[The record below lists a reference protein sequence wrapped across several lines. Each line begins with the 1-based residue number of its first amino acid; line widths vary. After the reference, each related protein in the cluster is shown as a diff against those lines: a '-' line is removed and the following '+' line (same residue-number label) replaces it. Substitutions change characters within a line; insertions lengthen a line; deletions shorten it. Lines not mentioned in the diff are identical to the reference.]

1 MGAAMMIAKGILGGI
16 GGGLQ
21 GAGKGSRTVDINDMN
36 TNHAEEFSDLA
47 YQVGNHG
54 MDKMKGKINAKMSSA
69 MSQQAAKA
77 GGENAGVD
85 SFAGDA
91 ASSGVDAASSGVDA
105 ASSGVDAASSGVDAA
120 QASEAAEVASAVSD
134 VLLKTVY
141 GDSLDDKIIDNF
153 AKISAI
159 SFEYNDEAKSKYGQE
174 KAVDDN
180 QHIGVIAQELE
191 ANPITEGAVKTNENG
206 DLEVDTRHL
215 TFANTAAIGELSR
228 RVLALE
234 EAISNRGEA

>member
-47 YQVGNHG
+47 YQVGNQG
-54 MDKMKGKINAKMSSA
+54 MDKMKEKINAKMSSA
-69 MSQQAAKA
+69 MGQQAAKA
-77 GGENAGVD
+77 GGENASAD
-85 SFAGDA
+85 SSAGDA
-91 ASSGVDAASSGVDA
+91 ASSGA
-105 ASSGVDAASSGVDAA
+105 DAA
-120 QASEAAEVASAVSD
+120 QDSEAAEVASSAVSD

-215 TFANTAAIGELSR
+215 TFADTAAIGELSR

-234 EAISNRGEA
+234 DAVKELQQKNN

>member
-21 GAGKGSRTVDINDMN
+21 GAGKGSRTVDINDMD
-36 TNHAEEFSDLA
+36 TNHAKEFSDLA

-54 MDKMKGKINAKMSSA
+54 MDKMKEKINAKMSSA
-69 MSQQAAKA
+69 KGQQAAKA
-77 GGENAGVD
+77 GGEN
-85 SFAGDA
+85 
-91 ASSGVDAASSGVDA
+91 
-105 ASSGVDAASSGVDAA
+105 
-120 QASEAAEVASAVSD
+120 ASAVSD

-141 GDSLDDKIIDNF
+141 GESLDDKIIDNF

-215 TFANTAAIGELSR
+215 TFADTAAIGELSR

>member
-54 MDKMKGKINAKMSSA
+54 MDKMKEKTNAKMSSA
-69 MSQQAAKA
+69 MVQQAAKA
-77 GGENAGVD
+77 GGENAG
-85 SFAGDA
+85 
-91 ASSGVDAASSGVDA
+91 DA

-215 TFANTAAIGELSR
+215 TFTDTAAIGELSR

-234 EAISNRGEA
+234 EAVKELQQK

>member
-21 GAGKGSRTVDINDMN
+21 GAGKGNRTVDINDMD

-54 MDKMKGKINAKMSSA
+54 MDKMKEKINVKMSSA
-69 MSQQAAKA
+69 MGQQAAKT
-77 GGENAGVD
+77 GGENAG
-85 SFAGDA
+85 
-91 ASSGVDAASSGVDA
+91 
-105 ASSGVDAASSGVDAA
+105 
-120 QASEAAEVASAVSD
+120 AVSD

-215 TFANTAAIGELSR
+215 TFTDTAAIGELSR

-234 EAISNRGEA
+234 EAVKELQQK

>member
-54 MDKMKGKINAKMSSA
+54 MDKMKGKINTKMSSA
-69 MSQQAAKA
+69 MGQQAAKA

-85 SFAGDA
+85 SSAGD
-91 ASSGVDAASSGVDA
+91 V
-105 ASSGVDAASSGVDAA
+105 ASSGVDAA

-215 TFANTAAIGELSR
+215 TFVDTAAIGELSR

-234 EAISNRGEA
+234 KAISNRGEV

>member
-21 GAGKGSRTVDINDMN
+21 GAGKGSRTIDINDMD

-47 YQVGNHG
+47 YQVGNQG
-54 MDKMKGKINAKMSSA
+54 MDKMKEKINAKMSSA
-69 MSQQAAKA
+69 MGQQAAKD
-77 GGENAGVD
+77 GGENAGAD
-85 SFAGDA
+85 SSAGDA
-91 ASSGVDAASSGVDA
+91 ASSGA
-105 ASSGVDAASSGVDAA
+105 DAA

-215 TFANTAAIGELSR
+215 TFADTAAIGELSR

-234 EAISNRGEA
+234 EAVKELQQK

>member
-47 YQVGNHG
+47 YQVGNQG
-54 MDKMKGKINAKMSSA
+54 MDKMKEKMNAKMSSV
-69 MSQQAAKA
+69 MGQQTAKD
-77 GGENAGVD
+77 GGENAGAD
-85 SFAGDA
+85 SSAGDA
-91 ASSGVDAASSGVDA
+91 ASSGA
-105 ASSGVDAASSGVDAA
+105 DAA

-215 TFANTAAIGELSR
+215 TFADTAAIGELSR

-234 EAISNRGEA
+234 EAVKELQQK

>member
-47 YQVGNHG
+47 YQVGNQG
-54 MDKMKGKINAKMSSA
+54 MDKMKEKINAKMSSA
-69 MSQQAAKA
+69 MGQQAAKA
-77 GGENAGVD
+77 GGENAGAD
-85 SFAGDA
+85 SSAGDA
-91 ASSGVDAASSGVDA
+91 ASSGA
-105 ASSGVDAASSGVDAA
+105 DAA
-120 QASEAAEVASAVSD
+120 QASEAAEVASSAVSD

-215 TFANTAAIGELSR
+215 TFADTAAIGELSR

-234 EAISNRGEA
+234 EAVKELQQK

>member
-36 TNHAEEFSDLA
+36 TNHVEELSDLA
-47 YQVGNHG
+47 YQVGNLG
-54 MDKMKGKINAKMSSA
+54 MDKMKEKINAKMSSA
-69 MSQQAAKA
+69 MGQQAAKS
-77 GGENAGVD
+77 GGENASAD
-85 SFAGDA
+85 SSAGDA
-91 ASSGVDAASSGVDA
+91 ASAGA
-105 ASSGVDAASSGVDAA
+105 DAA

-215 TFANTAAIGELSR
+215 TFADTAAIGELSR

-234 EAISNRGEA
+234 EAVKELQQK

>member
-36 TNHAEEFSDLA
+36 TNHAEKFSDLA
-47 YQVGNHG
+47 YQVGNQG
-54 MDKMKGKINAKMSSA
+54 MDKMKEKINTKMSSA
-69 MSQQAAKA
+69 MGQQAAKA
-77 GGENAGVD
+77 GGENAGAD
-85 SFAGDA
+85 SSAGDA
-91 ASSGVDAASSGVDA
+91 ASSGA
-105 ASSGVDAASSGVDAA
+105 DAA
-120 QASEAAEVASAVSD
+120 QASEAAEVASSAVSD

-215 TFANTAAIGELSR
+215 TFADTAAIGELSR

-234 EAISNRGEA
+234 EAVKELQQK

>member
-54 MDKMKGKINAKMSSA
+54 MDKMKEKTNAKMSSA
-69 MSQQAAKA
+69 MVQQAAKA

-85 SFAGDA
+85 SSAG
-91 ASSGVDAASSGVDA
+91 
-105 ASSGVDAASSGVDAA
+105 DAASSGVDAA

-215 TFANTAAIGELSR
+215 TFTDTAAIGELSR

-234 EAISNRGEA
+234 EAVKELQQK

>member
-21 GAGKGSRTVDINDMN
+21 GAGKGSRTVDINDMD
-36 TNHAEEFSDLA
+36 TNHAEKFSDLA
-47 YQVGNHG
+47 YQVGNQG
-54 MDKMKGKINAKMSSA
+54 MDKMKEKMNAKMSSI
-69 MSQQAAKA
+69 MGQQAAKA
-77 GGENAGVD
+77 GGENAGAD
-85 SFAGDA
+85 SSAGDA
-91 ASSGVDAASSGVDA
+91 ASSGA
-105 ASSGVDAASSGVDAA
+105 DAA
-120 QASEAAEVASAVSD
+120 QASEAADAAAGVSD

-159 SFEYNDEAKSKYGQE
+159 SFEYNDEAKSKYGEE

-191 ANPITEGAVKTNENG
+191 ANPVTEGAVKTNENG

-215 TFANTAAIGELSR
+215 TFADTAAIGELSR

-234 EAISNRGEA
+234 EAVKELQQK

>member
-54 MDKMKGKINAKMSSA
+54 MDKMKEKIKSA
-69 MSQQAAKA
+69 MGQQAEKA
-77 GGENAGVD
+77 GGENAGAD
-85 SFAGDA
+85 SSAGDA
-91 ASSGVDAASSGVDA
+91 ASSGA
-105 ASSGVDAASSGVDAA
+105 DAA

-215 TFANTAAIGELSR
+215 TFADTAAIGELSR

-234 EAISNRGEA
+234 DAVKELQQKNN

>member
-21 GAGKGSRTVDINDMN
+21 GAGKGSRTVDINDMD

-47 YQVGNHG
+47 YQVGNQG
-54 MDKMKGKINAKMSSA
+54 MDKMKEKINAKMGSA
-69 MSQQAAKA
+69 MGQQAAKD
-77 GGENAGVD
+77 GGENVGADSSDVGDTASAG
-85 SFAGDA
+85 A
-91 ASSGVDAASSGVDA
+91 
-105 ASSGVDAASSGVDAA
+105 DAA

-141 GDSLDDKIIDNF
+141 GDSLDDKIINNF

-215 TFANTAAIGELSR
+215 TFADTAAIGELSR

-234 EAISNRGEA
+234 EAVKELQQK

>member
-36 TNHAEEFSDLA
+36 TNHTEEFSDLA
-47 YQVGNHG
+47 YQVGNQG
-54 MDKMKGKINAKMSSA
+54 MDKMKEKINAKMSSA
-69 MSQQAAKA
+69 MGQQAAKD
-77 GGENAGVD
+77 GGEN
-85 SFAGDA
+85 AGDA
-91 ASSGVDAASSGVDA
+91 ASSGA
-105 ASSGVDAASSGVDAA
+105 DAA

-215 TFANTAAIGELSR
+215 TFADTAAIGELSR

-234 EAISNRGEA
+234 DAVKELQQKNN

>member
-21 GAGKGSRTVDINDMN
+21 GAGKGSRAVDINDMD

-47 YQVGNHG
+47 YQVGNQG
-54 MDKMKGKINAKMSSA
+54 MDKMKEKINAKMSSA
-69 MSQQAAKA
+69 MGQQAAKD
-77 GGENAGVD
+77 GGENASAD
-85 SFAGDA
+85 SSAGDA
-91 ASSGVDAASSGVDA
+91 ASSGA
-105 ASSGVDAASSGVDAA
+105 DAA

-215 TFANTAAIGELSR
+215 TFADTAAIGELSR

-234 EAISNRGEA
+234 EAVKELQQK

>member
-21 GAGKGSRTVDINDMN
+21 GAGKGSRTVDINDMD

-47 YQVGNHG
+47 YQVGNQG
-54 MDKMKGKINAKMSSA
+54 MDKMKEKINAKMNSA
-69 MSQQAAKA
+69 MGQQAAKD
-77 GGENAGVD
+77 GGENAGAD
-85 SFAGDA
+85 SSAGDA
-91 ASSGVDAASSGVDA
+91 ASSGA
-105 ASSGVDAASSGVDAA
+105 DAA

-215 TFANTAAIGELSR
+215 TFADTAAIGELSR

-234 EAISNRGEA
+234 DAVKELQQR

>member
-36 TNHAEEFSDLA
+36 TNHAEEFSNLA

-54 MDKMKGKINAKMSSA
+54 MDKMKEKINVKMSSA
-69 MSQQAAKA
+69 MGQQAAKA

-85 SFAGDA
+85 SSAGDA
-91 ASSGVDAASSGVDA
+91 ASSGA
-105 ASSGVDAASSGVDAA
+105 DAA
-120 QASEAAEVASAVSD
+120 QASEAAEAASAVSD

-215 TFANTAAIGELSR
+215 TFADTAAIGELSR

-234 EAISNRGEA
+234 DAVKELQQKNN

>member
-54 MDKMKGKINAKMSSA
+54 MDKMKEKINTKMSSA
-69 MSQQAAKA
+69 MGQQAAKA

-85 SFAGDA
+85 SSAGDA
-91 ASSGVDAASSGVDA
+91 AST
-105 ASSGVDAASSGVDAA
+105 GVDAA

-215 TFANTAAIGELSR
+215 TFVDTAAIGELSR

-234 EAISNRGEA
+234 EAVKELQQK

>member
-21 GAGKGSRTVDINDMN
+21 GAGKGSRTVDINDMD

-47 YQVGNHG
+47 YQVGNQG
-54 MDKMKGKINAKMSSA
+54 MDKMSSV
-69 MSQQAAKA
+69 MGQQAAKA
-77 GGENAGVD
+77 GGENA
-85 SFAGDA
+85 
-91 ASSGVDAASSGVDA
+91 SSGA
-105 ASSGVDAASSGVDAA
+105 DAA

-215 TFANTAAIGELSR
+215 TFADTAAIGELSR

-234 EAISNRGEA
+234 EAVKELQQK

>member
-21 GAGKGSRTVDINDMN
+21 GAGKGSRTVDINDMD

-47 YQVGNHG
+47 YQVGNQG
-54 MDKMKGKINAKMSSA
+54 MDKMKEKINAKMSSA
-69 MSQQAAKA
+69 MGQQAAKS
-77 GGENAGVD
+77 GGENASTD
-85 SFAGDA
+85 SSAGDA
-91 ASSGVDAASSGVDA
+91 ASSGA
-105 ASSGVDAASSGVDAA
+105 DAA

-215 TFANTAAIGELSR
+215 TFADTAAIGELSR

-234 EAISNRGEA
+234 EAVKELQNR

>member
-54 MDKMKGKINAKMSSA
+54 MDKMKEKMNAKMSSA
-69 MSQQAAKA
+69 MVQQAAKA
-77 GGENAGVD
+77 GGENAGAD
-85 SFAGDA
+85 SSAGEA
-91 ASSGVDAASSGVDA
+91 ASSGVDVAST
-105 ASSGVDAASSGVDAA
+105 GVDAA
-120 QASEAAEVASAVSD
+120 QASEAAEVASSAVSD

-159 SFEYNDEAKSKYGQE
+159 SFKYNDEAKSKYGQE

-191 ANPITEGAVKTNENG
+191 ANPITEGAVKTNKNG

-215 TFANTAAIGELSR
+215 TFVDTAAIGELSR

-234 EAISNRGEA
+234 EAISNRGEV

>member
-36 TNHAEEFSDLA
+36 TNHAGEFSDLA
-47 YQVGNHG
+47 YQVGNQS
-54 MDKMKGKINAKMSSA
+54 MDKIKEKIKSA
-69 MSQQAAKA
+69 MGQQAEKD
-77 GGENAGVD
+77 GGENAGE
-85 SFAGDA
+85 DA
-91 ASSGVDAASSGVDA
+91 SQTSEAEEE
-105 ASSGVDAASSGVDAA
+105 
-120 QASEAAEVASAVSD
+120 ASEAAGVASSAVSD

-215 TFANTAAIGELSR
+215 TFADTAAIGELSR

-234 EAISNRGEA
+234 DAVKELQQKNN

>member
-54 MDKMKGKINAKMSSA
+54 MDKMKEKTNAKMSSA
-69 MSQQAAKA
+69 MGQQATKA
-77 GGENAGVD
+77 GGENAGDV
-85 SFAGDA
+85 
-91 ASSGVDAASSGVDA
+91 

-215 TFANTAAIGELSR
+215 TFTDTAAIGELSR

-234 EAISNRGEA
+234 EAVKELQQK

>member
-47 YQVGNHG
+47 YQVGNQG
-54 MDKMKGKINAKMSSA
+54 MDKMKEKINTKMSSA
-69 MSQQAAKA
+69 MGQQAAKA
-77 GGENAGVD
+77 GGENASAD
-85 SFAGDA
+85 SSAGDA
-91 ASSGVDAASSGVDA
+91 ASSGA
-105 ASSGVDAASSGVDAA
+105 DAA

-215 TFANTAAIGELSR
+215 TFADTAAIGELSR

-234 EAISNRGEA
+234 DAVKELQQKNN

>member
-21 GAGKGSRTVDINDMN
+21 GAGKGSRTVDINDTD
-36 TNHAEEFSDLA
+36 TNHAEKFSDLA

-54 MDKMKGKINAKMSSA
+54 MDKMKEKMNTKMSSA
-69 MSQQAAKA
+69 MVQQAAKA

-85 SFAGDA
+85 SSAGD
-91 ASSGVDAASSGVDA
+91 V
-105 ASSGVDAASSGVDAA
+105 ASSGVDAA

-159 SFEYNDEAKSKYGQE
+159 SFKYNDEAKSKYGQE

-215 TFANTAAIGELSR
+215 TFVDTAAIGELSR

-234 EAISNRGEA
+234 KAISNRGEV

>member
-21 GAGKGSRTVDINDMN
+21 GAGKGSRTVDINDMD

-47 YQVGNHG
+47 YQVGNQG
-54 MDKMKGKINAKMSSA
+54 MDKMKEKINAKMNSA
-69 MSQQAAKA
+69 MGQQAAKD
-77 GGENAGVD
+77 GGENAGAD
-85 SFAGDA
+85 SSAGDA
-91 ASSGVDAASSGVDA
+91 ASSGA
-105 ASSGVDAASSGVDAA
+105 DAA

-215 TFANTAAIGELSR
+215 TFADTAAIGELSR

-234 EAISNRGEA
+234 EAVKELQQR

>member
-16 GGGLQ
+16 GGGLL
-21 GAGKGSRTVDINDMN
+21 GAGKGSRTVDINNMN

-54 MDKMKGKINAKMSSA
+54 MDKMKEKTNAKMSSA
-69 MSQQAAKA
+69 MGQQAAKA

-85 SFAGDA
+85 SSAGD
-91 ASSGVDAASSGVDA
+91 V
-105 ASSGVDAASSGVDAA
+105 ASSGVDAA
-120 QASEAAEVASAVSD
+120 QASEAAEAASAVSD

-215 TFANTAAIGELSR
+215 TFADTAAIGELSR

-234 EAISNRGEA
+234 EAVKELQQK

>member
-47 YQVGNHG
+47 YQVGNQG
-54 MDKMKGKINAKMSSA
+54 MDKMKEKINAKMSSA
-69 MSQQAAKA
+69 MGQQAAKD
-77 GGENAGVD
+77 GGENAVAD
-85 SFAGDA
+85 SSAPDA
-91 ASSGVDAASSGVDA
+91 ASSGA
-105 ASSGVDAASSGVDAA
+105 DAA

-215 TFANTAAIGELSR
+215 TFVDTAAIGELSR

-234 EAISNRGEA
+234 EAVKELQQK

>member
-54 MDKMKGKINAKMSSA
+54 MDKMKEKMNTKMSSA
-69 MSQQAAKA
+69 MGQQAAKA

-85 SFAGDA
+85 SSAGDA
-91 ASSGVDAASSGVDA
+91 AST
-105 ASSGVDAASSGVDAA
+105 GVDAA
-120 QASEAAEVASAVSD
+120 QASEAAEAASAVSD

-191 ANPITEGAVKTNENG
+191 ANPITKGAVKTNENG

-215 TFANTAAIGELSR
+215 TFTDTAAIGELSR

-234 EAISNRGEA
+234 EAVKELQQK

>member
-54 MDKMKGKINAKMSSA
+54 MDKMKEKMNTKMSSA
-69 MSQQAAKA
+69 MVQQAAKA

-85 SFAGDA
+85 SSAGD
-91 ASSGVDAASSGVDA
+91 V
-105 ASSGVDAASSGVDAA
+105 ASSGVDAA
-120 QASEAAEVASAVSD
+120 QASEAAEAASAVSD

-215 TFANTAAIGELSR
+215 TFADTAAIGELSR

-234 EAISNRGEA
+234 DAVKELQQKNN

>member
-54 MDKMKGKINAKMSSA
+54 MDKMKEKMNKTMSSF
-69 MSQQAAKA
+69 MNQGGGA
-77 GGENAGVD
+77 GGGDAVKDAGSGAD
-85 SFAGDA
+85 AGSAADA
-91 ASSGVDAASSGVDA
+91 ASA
-105 ASSGVDAASSGVDAA
+105 
-120 QASEAAEVASAVSD
+120 ASAVSD

-215 TFANTAAIGELSR
+215 TFTDRKS
-228 RVLALE
+228 VV
-234 EAISNRGEA
+234 

>member
-21 GAGKGSRTVDINDMN
+21 GAGKGSRTVDINDMD

-47 YQVGNHG
+47 YQVGNQG
-54 MDKMKGKINAKMSSA
+54 MDKMKEKMNAKMSSV
-69 MSQQAAKA
+69 MGQQAAKA
-77 GGENAGVD
+77 GGENAGAD
-85 SFAGDA
+85 SSAGDA
-91 ASSGVDAASSGVDA
+91 ASSGA
-105 ASSGVDAASSGVDAA
+105 DAA
-120 QASEAAEVASAVSD
+120 QASEAADAAAAVSD

-159 SFEYNDEAKSKYGQE
+159 SFEYNDEAKSKYGEE

-215 TFANTAAIGELSR
+215 TFADTAAIGELSR

-234 EAISNRGEA
+234 EAVKELQQK

>member
-21 GAGKGSRTVDINDMN
+21 GAGKGSRTVDINDMD

-47 YQVGNHG
+47 YQVGNQG
-54 MDKMKGKINAKMSSA
+54 MDKMKEKMNAKMSSI
-69 MSQQAAKA
+69 MGQQAAKA
-77 GGENAGVD
+77 GGENAGAD
-85 SFAGDA
+85 SSAGDA
-91 ASSGVDAASSGVDA
+91 ASSGA
-105 ASSGVDAASSGVDAA
+105 DAA
-120 QASEAAEVASAVSD
+120 QASEAADAAAGVSD

-159 SFEYNDEAKSKYGQE
+159 SFEYNDEAKSKYGEE

-191 ANPITEGAVKTNENG
+191 ANPVTEGAVKTNENG

-215 TFANTAAIGELSR
+215 TFADTAAIGELSR

-234 EAISNRGEA
+234 EAVKELQQK